1 MNLKWGEKAI
11 GSATGLATFAGCAH
25 GTELLP
31 RLASLFNGVSDHQS
45 TLAALGATAL
55 TAAYAVFS
63 CRMGYTAGKWISYG
77 MAAERQE
84 NQSRA
89 GHSWPSSMGNV
100 IG

>member
-1 MNLKWGEKAI
+1 MNLKWGEKAV
-11 GSATGLATFAGCAH
+11 GAGTGLATFGWCAH

-55 TAAYAVFS
+55 TVAYAVFS

-77 MAAERQE
+77 MAAERQQNLAKE
-84 NQSRA
+84 NTA
-89 GHSWPSSMGNV
+89 IAPKPEPV
-100 IG
+100 